1 MKMIHMQ
8 FIPLYFNAKLAK
20 MLVFTKYPQIK
31 KKAAPC
37 AGEEIKKSG
46 RRRKLMSNVMNDKRM

>member
-31 KKAAPC
+31 KESC
-37 AGEEIKKSG
+37 AVCGRSFVKK
-46 RRRKLMSNVMNDKRM
+46 RTWKDADVKCDE